1 MLKNVILHDASEP
14 EVATVSDMFV
24 ESLRNRVRAMNTLYE
39 RAVSD
44 MSLEQVNHHERTG
57 VLPIAFSLSH
67 FMRVQDQS
75 ISGRFLRQPTLW
87 ESGSWAERVGVTVD
101 RLGREE
107 SVEEMEGIRFADL
120 DAWRS
125 YQSAVVGRT
134 AAVLQEAT
142 EQQLSEVLLPRLPP
156 NMQNIYCAL
165 VTGPDG
171 PLRKLE
177 VIECFVYQH
186 GLRHMGEIEHGRAL
200 VGLGG
205 MTS

>member
-1 MLKNVILHDASEP
+1 MSE
-14 EVATVSDMFV
+14 MFV
-24 ESLRNRVRAMNTLYE
+24 SSLRNRIRAMNTIYE

-44 MSLEQVNHHERTG
+44 MSLEHVNHHERAG

-75 ISGRFLRQPTLW
+75 ISGPFLGGPTIW
-87 ESGSWAERVGVTVD
+87 DTGGWAAKIGVAVD

-107 SVEEMEGIRFADL
+107 TVEEMESQRFNDL
-120 DAWRS
+120 DAWRT
-125 YQSAVVGRT
+125 YQTSVIART
-134 AAVLQEAT
+134 DQVLDSIT
-142 EQQLSEVLLPRLPP
+142 EDLLAQVLLPQLPP
-156 NMQNIYCAL
+156 NMQQIFCAI
-165 VTGPDG
+165 VIGPG
-171 PLRKLE
+171 APLRKLD
-177 VIECFVYQH
+177 VLECFVYQH